1 MSTKEIYLIPF
12 ETPHIQHLHKW
23 LNDEQAMRMVG
34 RTPLT
39 YEEVVQEVEKKRMN
53 DDLILGIE
61 TNEQVLAGWVFLKD
75 IDYAHGRA
83 SIGILLSSAA
93 RGQGYGQIAMEQMI
107 DLGFKQL
114 RLNKIYL
121 TTRGLNEQAIALYK
135 KIGFV
140 TEGILRNHAY
150 VEGKYVDTYF
160 MGILAS
166 EWNR

>member
-1 MSTKEIYLIPF
+1 
-12 ETPHIQHLHKW
+12 
-23 LNDEQAMRMVG
+23 MVG
-34 RTPLT
+34 RIPLT
-39 YEEVVQEVEKKRMN
+39 YEKVVQEVEKKRMN

-61 TNEQVLAGWVFLKD
+61 TNEQVLVGWVFLKD

-83 SIGILLSSAA
+83 SIGILLSSEA

>member
-1 MSTKEIYLIPF
+1 
-12 ETPHIQHLHKW
+12 
-23 LNDEQAMRMVG
+23 
-34 RTPLT
+34 
-39 YEEVVQEVEKKRMN
+39 MN

-61 TNEQVLAGWVFLKD
+61 TNEQVLVGWVFLKD

-83 SIGILLSSAA
+83 SIGILLSSEA

>member
-1 MSTKEIYLIPF
+1 
-12 ETPHIQHLHKW
+12 
-23 LNDEQAMRMVG
+23 MVG

-61 TNEQVLAGWVFLKD
+61 TNEQVLVGWVFLKD

>member
-1 MSTKEIYLIPF
+1 MSTKRIYLTPF
-12 ETPHIQHLHKW
+12 ETTHIQYLHKW
-23 LNDEQAMRMVG
+23 LNDERAIRMIG

-53 DDLILGIE
+53 NDLILGIE
-61 TNEQVLAGWVFLKD
+61 NDKKELVGWVFLKD
-75 IDYAHGRA
+75 IDHGHGRA
-83 SIGILLSSAA
+83 SIGILLSSES
-93 RGQGYGQIAMEQMI
+93 RGHGYGRMAMEQMI

-121 TTRGLNEQAIALYK
+121 TTRGINEQAIALYE

-140 TEGILRNHAY
+140 TEGKLRNHAY
-150 VEGKYVDTYF
+150 VDGKYVDTYF

-166 EWNR
+166 EWNK

>member
-1 MSTKEIYLIPF
+1 
-12 ETPHIQHLHKW
+12 
-23 LNDEQAMRMVG
+23 MVG
-34 RTPLT
+34 RIPLT
-39 YEEVVQEVEKKRMN
+39 YEKVVQEVEKKRMN

-61 TNEQVLAGWVFLKD
+61 TNEQVLVGWVFLKD

-83 SIGILLSSAA
+83 SIGILLSSEA
-93 RGQGYGQIAMEQMI
+93 RGQGYGQIGMEQMI

>member
-1 MSTKEIYLIPF
+1 MPF
-12 ETPHIQHLHKW
+12 ETTHIQHLYKW
-23 LNDEQAMRMVG
+23 LNDEQAIRMVG
-34 RTPLT
+34 RIPLT
-39 YEEVVQEVEKKRMN
+39 YEKVVQEVEKKRMN

-61 TNEQVLAGWVFLKD
+61 TNEQVLVGWVFLKD

-83 SIGILLSSAA
+83 SIGILLSSEA